1 MEAVRVCWKSGRA
14 DPAQGETLAQALIP
28 LSHTGREQQAPPCT
42 FLWSSQVRP
51 RPSAD
56 PGTALPL
63 PP

>member
-14 DPAQGETLAQALIP
+14 DPASGETHAQALIP
-28 LSHTGREQQAPPCT
+28 LSHTGREQQAPPST
-42 FLWSSQVRP
+42 FLWTFQV
-51 RPSAD
+51 SAD